1 MVGAGREGQK
11 RADAMIGWQR
21 VRKVM
26 DAVRCYQQ
34 PRGGAKPGR
43 TTMML
48 ATRVT
53 YERTVSPGAVE
64 DVSMTSAGRQSR
76 NTYSS

>member
-11 RADAMIGWQR
+11 RREAMIGLQR

-43 TTMML
+43 TTTML

-53 YERTVSPGAVE
+53 CAVRGVTQRRGIHLYDE
-64 DVSMTSAGRQSR
+64 CG
-76 NTYSS
+76 SSVQKHV